1 MNEHALTEDDLA
13 WKRRTVHRTTAI
25 GRTPATTY
33 VRELP
38 VPMAT
43 LDEVAAC
50 YWNCTPNTA
59 RQWLRDLHLEH
70 HRLYVRQPGERR
82 GRYRIVMPMTTVREL
97 ILRKDRLRRSLP
109 A

>member
-1 MNEHALTEDDLA
+1 MNEHALTDDDLA
-13 WKRRTVHRTTAI
+13 WKRRTVVRTTAI
-25 GRTPATTY
+25 GLQRASTF

-43 LDEVAAC
+43 LDEGAAC

-59 RQWLRDLHLEH
+59 RQWLRDLNLEH
-70 HRLYVRQPGERR
+70 HRIYVRYPGERR
-82 GRYRIVMPMTTVREL
+82 GRYRVVMPMTTVREL
-97 ILRKDRLRRSLP
+97 ILRKDRLRQRLP